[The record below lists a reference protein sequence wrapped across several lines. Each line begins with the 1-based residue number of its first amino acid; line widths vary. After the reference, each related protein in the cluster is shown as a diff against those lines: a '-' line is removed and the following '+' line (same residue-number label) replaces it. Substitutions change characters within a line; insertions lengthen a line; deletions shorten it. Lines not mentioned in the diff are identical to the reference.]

1 MRYNIY
7 VGKKLVANMGEAQ
20 LQPYFIRNWDKAPLY
35 LPIYPTDATG
45 YSMQSCPNSKFIKFV
60 NGMDNAVKIKEV

>member
-45 YSMQSCPNSKFIKFV
+45 YSMQTIPLYEVLELEVVEITITE
-60 NGMDNAVKIKEV
+60 VK